1 MAGLLKDILLGVYSL
16 FKSNQEAT
24 ELRVALFSS
33 LFISGSCFINTSRGL
48 ARLKYKVKKLK
59 YGG

>member
-24 ELRVALFSS
+24 ELRVDLFSS
-33 LFISGSCFINTSRGL
+33 LFISGSCFTSRGL